1 MSATD
6 ITDRPRNAQP
16 TDRVTSSTDLALLRR
31 ALAHR
36 SWCAEVGGQPSNER
50 LEFLGDAVLGWVVA
64 EIAYR
69 RHGDLPEGKL
79 TDLRKSVVNATA
91 LAEVAESIGLG
102 EWLLLGKGEDAAGG
116 RQKPSILS
124 DALEAVL
131 GAVYL
136 DGGVDAAKALV
147 ARLFSERLEIAAGQ
161 LDRLDHKTVLQ
172 ELTARLYDT
181 APVYLLTESGPDHSK
196 TFKATVLVD
205 GTRIGCGRRQVE
217 EAGRAAGRVRGV
229 RRALRRE
236 LVVPELPE
244 VETVRRGMVSFVV
257 GPSHRARRGRSRA
270 DCSSHV
276 AASVDRRPDG
286 FDDHIDRPSRQVHRL
301 HARHRRCA

>member
-6 ITDRPRNAQP
+6 
-16 TDRVTSSTDLALLRR
+16 VTGGLEILSRRLAYRFADLTLLRR

-36 SWCAEVGGQPSNER
+36 SGCAEVGGQPSNER

-91 LAEVAESIGLG
+91 LAEVAESVGLG

-116 RQKPSILS
+116 REKPSILS

-136 DGGVDAAKALV
+136 DGGVEAAKSLV
-147 ARLFSERLEIAAGQ
+147 SRLFSQRLEIAAGQ

-181 APVYLLTESGPDHSK
+181 APVYILTESGPDHSK

-205 GTRIGCGRRQVE
+205 GIALGIGEGKSKKLAEQQ
-217 EAGRAAGRVRGV
+217 
-229 RRALRRE
+229 
-236 LVVPELPE
+236 
-244 VETVRRGMVSFVV
+244 
-257 GPSHRARRGRSRA
+257 
-270 DCSSHV
+270 
-276 AASVDRRPDG
+276 AASEA
-286 FDDHIDRPSRQVHRL
+286 FDVLS
-301 HARHRRCA
+301 AEG

>member
-1 MSATD
+1 
-6 ITDRPRNAQP
+6 
-16 TDRVTSSTDLALLRR
+16 VSTDLTGGLETLSRRLGYDFNDLTLLRR

-36 SWCAEVGGQPSNER
+36 SWCAEVGGLPSNER

-79 TDLRKSVVNATA
+79 TDLRKSVVNAIA

-102 EWLLLGKGEDAAGG
+102 EHLLLGKGEDAAGG
-116 RQKPSILS
+116 RRKSSILS

-136 DGGVDAAKALV
+136 DGGVDDAKALV
-147 ARLFSERLEIAAGQ
+147 ERLFSGRLETAAGQ

-181 APVYLLTESGPDHSK
+181 APVYLLTETGPDHSK
-196 TFKATVLVD
+196 TFTATVLVD
-205 GTRIGCGRRQVE
+205 GI
-217 EAGRAAGRVRGV
+217 ALGV
-229 RRALRRE
+229 GEGKSKKLAE
-236 LVVPELPE
+236 QQ
-244 VETVRRGMVSFVV
+244 
-257 GPSHRARRGRSRA
+257 
-270 DCSSHV
+270 
-276 AASVDRRPDG
+276 AASEA
-286 FDDHIDRPSRQVHRL
+286 FDALS
-301 HARHRRCA
+301 AAT